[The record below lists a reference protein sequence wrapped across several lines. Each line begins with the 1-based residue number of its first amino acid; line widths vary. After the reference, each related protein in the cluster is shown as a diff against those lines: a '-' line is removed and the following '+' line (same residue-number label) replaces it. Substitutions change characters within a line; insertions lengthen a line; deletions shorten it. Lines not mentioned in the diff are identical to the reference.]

1 MKILV
6 TGGAGFIGSALV
18 RYIIGKTDDAVINVD
33 SLTYAGNKK
42 SLELVASHARYAF
55 EKVDICDEREMS
67 RVFAE
72 HQPDKVMHL
81 AAETHVDRS
90 IDGPAAFVQTNIVGS
105 YNLLEVALDYF
116 RNLPTE
122 RQARFIFHHIST
134 DEVFGSL
141 SADDPPFDP
150 ETPYKPRSPYS
161 ASKAASDHLAKAW
174 HHTYGLPIVL
184 SNCSNNFGP
193 YQFPEKLIPLII
205 INGLRGEPLPVY
217 GRGGN
222 IRDWLHVEDHV
233 EALHLIIRKGQAGE
247 VYLVGGNAEMTNLE
261 VVQAIC
267 QALDEQAPRPD
278 GNSHD
283 QAIVYVK
290 DRPGHDFRYAI
301 DYSKVTVKLGWR
313 PRNSFRDGL
322 SQTVAWYLARRDWW
336 EPIIR
341 DKYSGSRLGL
351 KKG

>member
-161 ASKAASDHLAKAW
+161 ASKAASDHLAEAW

-193 YQFPEKLIPLII
+193 YQFPEKLIPLMI
-205 INGLRGEPLPVY
+205 INGLRGEPLPVL
-217 GRGGN
+217 GRGEN

-233 EALHLIIRKGQAGE
+233 EALYLIIRKGQAGE
-247 VYLVGGNAEMTNLE
+247 TYLVGSNAEMTNLE

-278 GNSHD
+278 GNLHD
-283 QAIVYVK
+283 QAIVYVE

-301 DYSKVTVKLGWR
+301 NLSKVTVELGWQ
-313 PRNSFRDGL
+313 PRHSFRDGL

-336 EPIIR
+336 EPIMQE
-341 DKYSGSRLGL
+341 KYSGSRLGL
-351 KKG
+351 KKS